1 MLVDKSGVAWAGL
14 SELLLTLGDKLAG
27 WRGFDIDGL
36 STDHVERLHLL
47 VYLLLFLLF
56 FLYDIHSVV
65 VQLSLFLW
73 SGVVV
78 VCNLLVLHIQLNDV
92 LLSRASVDTLDRTH
106 A

>member
-1 MLVDKSGVAWAGL
+1 M
-14 SELLLTLGDKLAG
+14 TG
-27 WRGFDIDGL
+27 WCGFDIDGL

-47 VYLLLFLLF
+47 VYLLLFLLG

-65 VQLSLFLW
+65 VQLSLFLR
-73 SGVVV
+73 SRVVV
-78 VCNLLVLHIQLNDV
+78 ACNLLVLYIQLNYV